1 MNASEASGGH
11 SLASRVNHEWS
22 RLTTAERKVARYL
35 TGAAPHEVMLAA
47 ASDIAQRTATSD
59 ATVVRTAKR
68 LGYAGLPD
76 LKNSLGA
83 HLGAGGVPQISTR
96 LEVSQA
102 SKDLAETSAA
112 VVDDAVERIRRF
124 GRGLDVPRMIE
135 ALRLIVS
142 ASEVFCY
149 GWGSNEFSARY
160 LALKLNRAGKR
171 SRASGTTGFTLA
183 DELLTL
189 TSGHT
194 VVVFAPGRRLPD
206 VRVLLDH
213 ARATGAGL
221 ILVTEHLDQEFT
233 GDVDV
238 ILPDDSSPGG
248 LTAEPLCSMLL
259 ADMLVL
265 AMMSVGKDPAVDTYA
280 LLTRLRREIVPDA

>member
-1 MNASEASGGH
+1 MNASEATGGH
-11 SLASRVNHEWS
+11 SLASRVNREWS

-83 HLGAGGVPQISTR
+83 HLGTGGVPQISTR

-102 SKDLAETSAA
+102 SKDLAESSAA

-149 GWGSNEFSARY
+149 GWGSNELSARY

-171 SRASGTTGFTLA
+171 SRACGTTGFTLA

-189 TSGHT
+189 TSGHA
-194 VVVFAPGRRLPD
+194 VVVFAPGRPLPD
-206 VRVLLDH
+206 VRVLIDH

-221 ILVTEHLDQEFT
+221 ILVTEHLDQGFT